1 MRRSHSGAHA
11 ELIEAAADRV
21 DPDAAE
27 AIGEPSPESRVET
40 GALRRA
46 FGLLDALLGAER
58 ALTLVEVAEISG
70 LNTSTAHRLLQSFIQ
85 LGHVHRDATKR
96 YLPSLQSLLPL
107 GQYHPIAAFRRSALL
122 VLRDLR
128 DRTGLTVAL
137 LVFQGFD
144 RYILEMVPGTDPFSP
159 YYNTRATTPLH
170 GSTSGKLL
178 LAHLD
183 PKERD
188 RLLGPEPYV
197 KHASRSLTTRAALF
211 ADLDLTAE
219 RNYALTCD
227 EVFDGMSAVAS
238 PILLPG
244 RRMLGV
250 IVLSGP
256 NAQLTGERIP
266 ALAHEARVAAELF
279 AHASPDA
286 RALAACRIHVTGIE
300 GRRTGRLLTPAAG
313 GAAGGSC
320 RPVRSAATRRRRWP
334 G

>member
-1 MRRSHSGAHA
+1 MRRNHSSEHA
-11 ELIEAAADRV
+11 EVIEAAAERIVSDKG
-21 DPDAAE
+21 DPIIEGPPD
-27 AIGEPSPESRVET
+27 SRAET

-46 FGLLDALLGAER
+46 FALLDALTGAER

-85 LGHVHRDATKR
+85 LGHVYRDATKR

-144 RYILEMVPGTDPFSP
+144 RYILELVPGTDPFSP

-178 LAHLD
+178 LTRLD
-183 PKERD
+183 ARDRD

-197 KHASRSLTTRAALF
+197 KHASRSLTTREALF
-211 ADLDLTAE
+211 ADLDVTAQ
-219 RNYALTCD
+219 RGYAVTCD
-227 EVFDGMSAVAS
+227 EVFDGMSAVAA

-244 RRMLGV
+244 HRMLGV

-256 NAQLTGERIP
+256 NAQLTGERMP
-266 ALAHEARVAAELF
+266 ALAHETRIAAELF
-279 AHASPDA
+279 AHASPDT
-286 RALAACRIHVTGIE
+286 RALARF
-300 GRRTGRLLTPAAG
+300 L
-313 GAAGGSC
+313 GA
-320 RPVRSAATRRRRWP
+320 
-334 G
+334 